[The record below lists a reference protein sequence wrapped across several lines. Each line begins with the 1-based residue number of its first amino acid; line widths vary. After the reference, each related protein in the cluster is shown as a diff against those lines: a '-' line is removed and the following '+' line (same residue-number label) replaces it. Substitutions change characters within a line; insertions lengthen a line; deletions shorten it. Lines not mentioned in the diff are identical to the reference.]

1 MNQKRARAW
10 AMYDWA
16 NSAFATT
23 MIAAVLPVFY
33 QTVAAADLDGAVA
46 TSYWAFSQTI
56 AMILVAVLA
65 PLLGAAADQGGR
77 KGLFLLIA
85 AIVGAVAS
93 ALIGFTGRG
102 DYVAVSVLFIIATLG
117 FSGGNTFYD
126 AMLRDIAPPDQR
138 HALSARGYTY
148 GYLGG
153 GLLLLVHIVLIQGW
167 ASFGF
172 TSQIQAMQIVFM
184 TAGLWW
190 LLFSIPLFRNVPLI
204 EPKHKHTDP
213 SQSSPQTG
221 VFRTVKQSVKS
232 VLRTLLHIKK
242 YPELFKYLVAFWLFN
257 DGISTIISMATIY
270 GAEIGIGAT
279 HLIAALLITQFVGVP
294 FTFLFEKLPVKIGAK
309 NALYLSLGFYVV
321 IVIVGYFMN
330 SPLHFYILAAMVGMV
345 QGGSQS
351 LARSIYSQLVP
362 ASKATEFF
370 GFMSLSG
377 KVSAALGPAVFGL
390 TAALTGTSR
399 LAILSVMF
407 FFLAGMWFL
416 TKVDLSKGER
426 EAAEDDDPSVP
437 PDRYTPSGFTL

>member
-1 MNQKRARAW
+1 MNQKQARAW

-33 QTVAAADLDGAVA
+33 QTVAAADLDDAIA

-85 AIVGAVAS
+85 AIIGAAAS
-93 ALIGFTGRG
+93 VLIGFTGQG
-102 DYVAVSVLFIIATLG
+102 DYIAVSVLFIIATLG

-126 AMLRDIAPPDQR
+126 SMLRDIAPPDQR

-153 GLLLLVHIVLIQGW
+153 GLLLLVHVVLIQGW
-167 ASFGF
+167 ERFGL

-184 TAGLWW
+184 TAGIWW
-190 LLFSIPLFRNVPLI
+190 LVFSIPLFRNVPLI
-204 EPKHKHTDP
+204 EPRHSDTLH
-213 SQSSPQTG
+213 SSSAG
-221 VFRTVKQSVKS
+221 VFHTAKQSVKS
-232 VLRTLLHIKK
+232 VLRTLLHMKK
-242 YPELFKYLVAFWLFN
+242 YPELFKYLLAFWLFN
-257 DGISTIISMATIY
+257 DGISTIISMAAIY

-279 HLIAALLITQFVGVP
+279 HLITALLITQFVGVP
-294 FTFLFEKLPVKIGAK
+294 FTYLFEKLPVKIGAK

-321 IVIVGYFMN
+321 IVIVGYFMD
-330 SPLHFYILAAMVGMV
+330 SPLHFYILAGMVGMV

-370 GFMSLSG
+370 GFLSLSG

-390 TAALTGTSR
+390 MAAMTGSSR

-426 EAAEDDDPSVP
+426 EAAEDDTPVP
-437 PDRYTPSGFTL
+437 PDHHTPSGFTV

>member
-1 MNQKRARAW
+1 MTQKQARAW
-10 AMYDWA
+10 VMYDWA

-33 QTVAAADLDGAVA
+33 QTVAAADLDDATA

-56 AMILVAVLA
+56 AMIFVAVLA

-85 AIVGAVAS
+85 AILGAAAS
-93 ALIGFTGRG
+93 VLIGFTGQG
-102 DYVAVSVLFIIATLG
+102 DYIAVSVLFIIATLG

-126 AMLRDIAPPDQR
+126 SMLRDIAPPDQR

-153 GLLLLVHIVLIQGW
+153 GLLLLVHVVLIQGW
-167 ASFGF
+167 ERFGL

-184 TAGLWW
+184 TAGIWW
-190 LLFSIPLFRNVPLI
+190 LVFSIPLFRNVPLI
-204 EPKHKHTDP
+204 ELRHSD
-213 SQSSPQTG
+213 SSHSSSAG
-221 VFRTVKQSVKS
+221 VIRTAKQSVKS
-232 VLRTLLHIKK
+232 VLRTLLDMKK
-242 YPELFKYLVAFWLFN
+242 YPELFKYLLAFWLFN
-257 DGISTIISMATIY
+257 DGISTIISMAAIY

-279 HLIAALLITQFVGVP
+279 HLITALLITQFIGVP
-294 FTFLFEKLPVKIGAK
+294 FTYLFEKLPVKIGAK

-321 IVIVGYFMN
+321 IVIVGYFMD
-330 SPLHFYILAAMVGMV
+330 SPLHFYILAGMVGMV

-390 TAALTGTSR
+390 MAAMTGSSR

-426 EAAEDDDPSVP
+426 EAAEDDTPVP
-437 PDRYTPSGFTL
+437 PDRHTPSGFTV